1 MDCFLRDAIFT
12 ERFFQTDYDI
22 YYYICF
28 QYIYFQYT
36 TVLCFSIRGG
46 DARISAPSRT
56 WSVEECLEWSLM
68 CLVITELRFVFPLV
82 QVRFSDVKEM
92 S

>member
-12 ERFFQTDYDI
+12 ERFFRTDYDI
-22 YYYICF
+22 YYYIYF

-46 DARISAPSRT
+46 DARVSAPIT
-56 WSVEECLEWSLM
+56 HLECGGVSGM
-68 CLVITELRFVFPLV
+68 V
-82 QVRFSDVKEM
+82 SDVLDHHRVEVCFPFGTSKV
-92 S
+92 